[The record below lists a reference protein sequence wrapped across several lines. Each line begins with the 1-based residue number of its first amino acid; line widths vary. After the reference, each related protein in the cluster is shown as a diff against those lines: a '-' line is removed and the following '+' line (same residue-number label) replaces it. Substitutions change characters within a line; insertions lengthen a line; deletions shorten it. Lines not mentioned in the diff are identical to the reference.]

1 MSTMCFFSIGK
12 KKLLLHGDIEI
23 QEKNS
28 EIFSYL
34 IQERSGKILLPKLR
48 EIRKDCLTWRER
60 KKYFTWRSNSNSVLA
75 GKDITHLQH
84 NTTLKT
90 CGTPKY
96 ILSVFKKQFN
106 IFKGHRRE
114 ISKSRIC
121 HE

>member
-1 MSTMCFFSIGK
+1 M
-12 KKLLLHGDIEI
+12 EI

-34 IQERSGKILLPKLR
+34 IQERSGKILVPKLR

-60 KKYFTWRSNSNSVLA
+60 KKYFTWRSNSKSVLA

-106 IFKGHRRE
+106 IFKGQRHE
-114 ISKSRIC
+114 IFTRKIFY
-121 HE
+121 E